1 MAREEIEKKHLKE
14 TYKQRK
20 ICWVIALEHPAVIL
34 YCRVPPSWK
43 EFSDV
48 KKATSRSALESV
60 KISTSLKF
68 TTNIFHSLRVQ
79 LWRKDRFLV
88 PAYWGWRIRNGKVL
102 SITITFS
109 PCTHTFFK
117 EL

>member
-1 MAREEIEKKHLKE
+1 MAREEIEKKKHLKE

-34 YCRVPPSWK
+34 DYRVPPSWK

-60 KISTSLKF
+60 KISTSLNHK
-68 TTNIFHSLRVQ
+68 Q
-79 LWRKDRFLV
+79 L
-88 PAYWGWRIRNGKVL
+88 
-102 SITITFS
+102 SQS
-109 PCTHTFFK
+109 
-117 EL
+117 